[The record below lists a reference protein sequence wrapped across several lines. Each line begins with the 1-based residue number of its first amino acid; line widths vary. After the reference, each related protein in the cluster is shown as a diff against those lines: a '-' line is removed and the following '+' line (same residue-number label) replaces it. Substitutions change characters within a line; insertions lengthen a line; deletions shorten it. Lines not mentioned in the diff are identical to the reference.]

1 MDFFDSLNLYLMHH
15 PVMLSQLEFAFRIKF
30 WLLLSL
36 AIYFVLLPYR
46 HRQKE
51 LKQQVK
57 LAKAKDKFL
66 A

>member
-1 MDFFDSLNLYLMHH
+1 MDIFDSLNHYLMHH
-15 PVMLSQLEFAFRIKF
+15 PVMLSQLELAFRIKF
-30 WLLLSL
+30 WALLGL
-36 AIYFVLLPYR
+36 AVYFVLLPYR

-51 LKQQVK
+51 IKRQVE